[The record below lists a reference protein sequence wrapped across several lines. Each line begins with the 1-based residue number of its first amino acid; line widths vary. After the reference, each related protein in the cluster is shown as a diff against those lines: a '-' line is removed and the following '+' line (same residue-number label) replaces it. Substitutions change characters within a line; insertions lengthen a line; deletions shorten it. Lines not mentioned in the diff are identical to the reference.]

1 MCATGAVAPKSTG
14 TAAAKGKATDSKA
27 ALASKKVAFGRV
39 LPANAPDLNTQDRK
53 S

>member
-1 MCATGAVAPKSTG
+1 MCSGNAVATKTTG
-14 TAAAKGKATDSKA
+14 TASIKGKATDSKV

>member
-1 MCATGAVAPKSTG
+1 MCATGAAAPKSTG
-14 TAAAKGKATDSKA
+14 QNKAKPADAKTAPGN
-27 ALASKKVAFGRV
+27 KKVAFGRV